1 LVELWQTNQKFF
13 VLINCQGLGYE
24 IQILESFF
32 LKLKTNQISNKKITL
47 WLKHIKKE
55 DSDLLFGFTSKEQK
69 NFFIEI
75 LSIRGVG
82 SQIGMGILNKFSISE
97 VINAIK
103 TQNKK
108 LICSVPGIGQKMS
121 DRLILELKNKFKSE
135 LQFEE
140 EKAKDEFEI
149 KDPEIN
155 KMMQDLKLTLQSLNY
170 KNKEINTIMPII
182 KESTLLAKKEKNLS
196 FENLLKIAKNNLD
209 KDSSNI
215 GRWRSI
221 INKLKINFMSLD
233 TAEKQKLIET
243 HQVHSTDT
251 GSVEVQVAMLSK
263 RISKLSDHLQG
274 NIHDFASR
282 QGLLKMIGKRKRLL
296 SYIKDKNVQR
306 YQELVKKIGIRGWS
320 QLMKKKQSKKKTQN

>member
-1 LVELWQTNQKFF
+1 MISWINGELVELWQTNQKFF

-82 SQIGMGILNKFSISE
+82 SQIGMSILNKFSIGE

-108 LICSVPGIGQKMS
+108 LICSVPGVGQKMS

-135 LQFEE
+135 IQFEE

-155 KMMQDLKLTLQSLNY
+155 KMIEDLQLTLQSLNY
-170 KNKEINTIMPII
+170 KNKEIKTILPII
-182 KESTLLAKKEKNLS
+182 INKVDFLAKKENNLS
-196 FENLLKIAKNNLD
+196 FENLLKLAMNYLD
-209 KDSSNI
+209 KESSNI
-215 GRWRSI
+215 
-221 INKLKINFMSLD
+221 
-233 TAEKQKLIET
+233 
-243 HQVHSTDT
+243 
-251 GSVEVQVAMLSK
+251 
-263 RISKLSDHLQG
+263 
-274 NIHDFASR
+274 AS
-282 QGLLKMIGKRKRLL
+282 
-296 SYIKDKNVQR
+296 
-306 YQELVKKIGIRGWS
+306 
-320 QLMKKKQSKKKTQN
+320 

>member
-1 LVELWQTNQKFF
+1 MISWINGDLVELWQINQKFF
-13 VLINCQGLGYE
+13 LLINCQGLGYE

-82 SQIGMGILNKFSISE
+82 SQIGMGILNKFSIGE

-108 LICSVPGIGQKMS
+108 LICSVPGVGQKMS

-135 LQFEE
+135 IQFEE

-155 KMMQDLKLTLQSLNY
+155 KMIEDLQLTLQSLNY
-170 KNKEINTIMPII
+170 KNKEIKTILPII
-182 KESTLLAKKEKNLS
+182 IDEVDFLAKKESNLS
-196 FENLLKIAKNNLD
+196 FENLLKLAMNYLD
-209 KDSSNI
+209 KESSNI
-215 GRWRSI
+215 
-221 INKLKINFMSLD
+221 
-233 TAEKQKLIET
+233 
-243 HQVHSTDT
+243 
-251 GSVEVQVAMLSK
+251 
-263 RISKLSDHLQG
+263 
-274 NIHDFASR
+274 AS
-282 QGLLKMIGKRKRLL
+282 
-296 SYIKDKNVQR
+296 
-306 YQELVKKIGIRGWS
+306 
-320 QLMKKKQSKKKTQN
+320 

>member
-1 LVELWQTNQKFF
+1 MISWINGELVESWQTNQKFF
-13 VLINCQGLGYE
+13 ALINCQGLGYE

-135 LQFEE
+135 IQFEE

-149 KDPEIN
+149 RDPEIN
-155 KMMQDLKLTLQSLNY
+155 KMVEDLQLTLQSLNY
-170 KNKEINTIMPII
+170 KNKEIKPILPII
-182 KESTLLAKKEKNLS
+182 INEVDFPTKKENNLS
-196 FENLLKIAKNNLD
+196 FENLLKLAMNYLD
-209 KDSSNI
+209 KESSNI
-215 GRWRSI
+215 
-221 INKLKINFMSLD
+221 
-233 TAEKQKLIET
+233 
-243 HQVHSTDT
+243 
-251 GSVEVQVAMLSK
+251 
-263 RISKLSDHLQG
+263 
-274 NIHDFASR
+274 AS
-282 QGLLKMIGKRKRLL
+282 
-296 SYIKDKNVQR
+296 
-306 YQELVKKIGIRGWS
+306 
-320 QLMKKKQSKKKTQN
+320 

>member
-1 LVELWQTNQKFF
+1 MISWINGELVDLWQTNQKFF

-82 SQIGMGILNKFSISE
+82 SQIGMGILNKFSIGE

-108 LICSVPGIGQKMS
+108 LICSVPGVGQKMS

-135 LQFEE
+135 IQFE
-140 EKAKDEFEI
+140 KDKDEFEI
-149 KDPEIN
+149 KDPKIY
-155 KMMQDLKLTLQSLNY
+155 KMIEDLQLTLQSLNY
-170 KNKEINTIMPII
+170 KNKEIKTILPII
-182 KESTLLAKKEKNLS
+182 INEVDLLAKKENNLS
-196 FENLLKIAKNNLD
+196 FENLLKLAMNYLD
-209 KDSSNI
+209 EESSNI
-215 GRWRSI
+215 
-221 INKLKINFMSLD
+221 
-233 TAEKQKLIET
+233 
-243 HQVHSTDT
+243 
-251 GSVEVQVAMLSK
+251 
-263 RISKLSDHLQG
+263 
-274 NIHDFASR
+274 AS
-282 QGLLKMIGKRKRLL
+282 
-296 SYIKDKNVQR
+296 
-306 YQELVKKIGIRGWS
+306 
-320 QLMKKKQSKKKTQN
+320 

>member
-1 LVELWQTNQKFF
+1 MISWINGELVESWQTNQKFF

-55 DSDLLFGFTSKEQK
+55 DSDLLFGFTSKEQR

-97 VINAIK
+97 VINAVK
-103 TQNKK
+103 TQNEK

-135 LQFEE
+135 IQFEE

-155 KMMQDLKLTLQSLNY
+155 KMIEDLQLTLQSLNY
-170 KNKEINTIMPII
+170 KNKEIKTILPII
-182 KESTLLAKKEKNLS
+182 INEVDFLAKKENNLS
-196 FENLLKIAKNNLD
+196 FENLLKLAMNYLD
-209 KDSSNI
+209 KESSNI
-215 GRWRSI
+215 
-221 INKLKINFMSLD
+221 
-233 TAEKQKLIET
+233 
-243 HQVHSTDT
+243 
-251 GSVEVQVAMLSK
+251 
-263 RISKLSDHLQG
+263 
-274 NIHDFASR
+274 AS
-282 QGLLKMIGKRKRLL
+282 
-296 SYIKDKNVQR
+296 
-306 YQELVKKIGIRGWS
+306 
-320 QLMKKKQSKKKTQN
+320 

>member
-1 LVELWQTNQKFF
+1 LISWINGELVELWQTNQKFF

-82 SQIGMGILNKFSISE
+82 SQIGMRILNKFSISE

-121 DRLILELKNKFKSE
+121 DRLILELKNKFKNE
-135 LQFEE
+135 IQFED
-140 EKAKDEFEI
+140 KKGKDEFEI
-149 KDPEIN
+149 KDPKTN
-155 KMMQDLKLTLQSLNY
+155 KMIEDLQLTLQSLNY
-170 KNKEINTIMPII
+170 KNKEIKTILPII
-182 KESTLLAKKEKNLS
+182 INEVDLLAKKENDLS
-196 FENLLKIAKNNLD
+196 FEILLKLAMNYLD
-209 KDSSNI
+209 KESSNI
-215 GRWRSI
+215 
-221 INKLKINFMSLD
+221 
-233 TAEKQKLIET
+233 
-243 HQVHSTDT
+243 
-251 GSVEVQVAMLSK
+251 
-263 RISKLSDHLQG
+263 
-274 NIHDFASR
+274 AS
-282 QGLLKMIGKRKRLL
+282 
-296 SYIKDKNVQR
+296 
-306 YQELVKKIGIRGWS
+306 
-320 QLMKKKQSKKKTQN
+320 

>member
-1 LVELWQTNQKFF
+1 LISWINGDLVELWQINQKFF
-13 VLINCQGLGYE
+13 VLINCHGLGYE

-69 NFFIEI
+69 NFFTEI
-75 LSIRGVG
+75 LTIRGVG

-121 DRLILELKNKFKSE
+121 DRIILELKNKFKSE
-135 LQFEE
+135 IQFEE

-155 KMMQDLKLTLQSLNY
+155 KMIEDLRLTLQSLNY
-170 KNKEINTIMPII
+170 KNKEIKTILPII
-182 KESTLLAKKEKNLS
+182 INEVDFLAKKENNLS
-196 FENLLKIAKNNLD
+196 FENLLKLAMNYLD
-209 KDSSNI
+209 KESSNI
-215 GRWRSI
+215 
-221 INKLKINFMSLD
+221 
-233 TAEKQKLIET
+233 
-243 HQVHSTDT
+243 
-251 GSVEVQVAMLSK
+251 
-263 RISKLSDHLQG
+263 
-274 NIHDFASR
+274 AS
-282 QGLLKMIGKRKRLL
+282 
-296 SYIKDKNVQR
+296 
-306 YQELVKKIGIRGWS
+306 
-320 QLMKKKQSKKKTQN
+320 

>member
-1 LVELWQTNQKFF
+1 MVELWQTNQKFF

-24 IQILESFF
+24 VQILESFF

-135 LQFEE
+135 IQFEE
-140 EKAKDEFEI
+140 EKANDEFEI

-155 KMMQDLKLTLQSLNY
+155 KMIEDLQLTLQSLNY
-170 KNKEINTIMPII
+170 KNKEIKTILPII
-182 KESTLLAKKEKNLS
+182 INEVDFLAKKENNLS
-196 FENLLKIAKNNLD
+196 FENLLKLAMNYLD
-209 KDSSNI
+209 KESSNI
-215 GRWRSI
+215 
-221 INKLKINFMSLD
+221 
-233 TAEKQKLIET
+233 
-243 HQVHSTDT
+243 
-251 GSVEVQVAMLSK
+251 
-263 RISKLSDHLQG
+263 
-274 NIHDFASR
+274 AS
-282 QGLLKMIGKRKRLL
+282 
-296 SYIKDKNVQR
+296 
-306 YQELVKKIGIRGWS
+306 
-320 QLMKKKQSKKKTQN
+320 